1 MNQWLISQKP
11 LFDKVIERLSQ
22 ELSSV
27 RTGRA
32 SVGIVDGIQVEVYG
46 SMQDLKHVASVTVVD
61 SRTVQIE
68 PWDASVTKAIE
79 KAIQESDIGI
89 QPAVAG
95 KIVRLSMPTLTE
107 ENRKQWSKTVGKKAE
122 DAHVLL
128 RQVRDEVKKDIERKE
143 EEGEIAEDARY
154 RLQEEL
160 DALTK
165 EYKERID
172 ALAEEKVE
180 AIMAV

>member
-1 MNQWLISQKP
+1 MNQWLTTQVP
-11 LFDKVIERLSQ
+11 LFESVLQRLTG

-32 SVGIVDGIQVEVYG
+32 SVGIVDGIRVEAYG

-68 PWDASVTKAIE
+68 PWDASVVKGIE
-79 KAIQESDIGI
+79 KALQESDIGI

-95 KIVRLSMPTLTE
+95 KIIRLTMPTLTE
-107 ENRKQWSKTVGKKAE
+107 ENRKQWSKAVGKKAE
-122 DAHVLL
+122 DAQVEL
-128 RQVRDEVKKDIERKE
+128 RKVRDEVKKDIEAQE
-143 EEGEIAEDARY
+143 EAGTIAEDARY

-160 DALTK
+160 DELTK
-165 EYKERID
+165 TYKGRIE
-172 ALAEEKVE
+172 ALAQEKVD